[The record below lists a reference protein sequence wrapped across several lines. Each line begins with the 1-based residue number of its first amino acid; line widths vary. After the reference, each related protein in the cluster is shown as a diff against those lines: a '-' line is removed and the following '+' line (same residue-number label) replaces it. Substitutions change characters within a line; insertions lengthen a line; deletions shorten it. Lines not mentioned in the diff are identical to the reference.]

1 MSMRACLAAL
11 LAACFALA
19 AGPADAHWENTR
31 WGMSE
36 AQVIAAL
43 RGSVRALPPADRRP
57 IPGARIEYRVG
68 GEFRSGTLNLRV
80 AFAFDGRSGGLVC
93 VSAQADEI
101 QGPTLRARLE
111 RQFGAPQERG
121 QDPPTG
127 GGIETLG
134 WTRPDEIDL
143 QLAPGRPATL
153 LHCARG
159 V

>member
-1 MSMRACLAAL
+1 MRV
-11 LAACFALA
+11 ALA
-19 AGPADAHWENTR
+19 AALALMAAPAQAHWENTR
-31 WGMSE
+31 WGMSQ

-43 RGSVRALPPADRRP
+43 RGSVRTLPPEERRP

-68 GEFRSGTLNLRV
+68 GTFTSGTLRLRV

-93 VSAQADEI
+93 VSAQADEN
-101 QGPTLRARLE
+101 QGPALRARLE
-111 RQFGAPQERG
+111 RQFGPPTERG
-121 QDPPTG
+121 RDPPSG
-127 GGIETLG
+127 PGIETLG

-143 QLAPGRPATL
+143 QIAPGRPVTL